1 MEKDQIRLFEEILNE
16 SQKLMEMSTVRKKS
30 SGLPVNIYLD
40 DSMSYLRGKHSKR
53 IKFQTDTGDK
63 PITGSF
69 SSMLLDGTIPKDHKY
84 SLASKDIND
93 VKQFVLNNKI
103 AIEALADMN
112 IEIDDFKKIMIR
124 GGEPATE
131 EQKKKLL
138 KDLSE
143 AISTNYTEGGDI

>member
-1 MEKDQIRLFEEILNE
+1 MNGSRLFEKVLNE

-40 DSMSYLRGKHSKR
+40 DSMSYSRNKHSKR

-69 SSMLLDGTIPKDHKY
+69 SSMLLDGTIPKNKKY
-84 SLASKDIND
+84 SLSSKDIND
-93 VKQFVLNNKI
+93 VKQFVLNNKV

-112 IEIDDFKKIMIR
+112 IEIDDFKRMMIQ
-124 GGEPATE
+124 GGEPASE

-143 AISTNYTEGGDI
+143 AMSKQ